1 MRDLDPITAEYIRV
15 QFRADGI
22 RTLEFLET
30 AKALIESDLV
40 LPRKAESVAYALREA
55 LQSPLRTQQ
64 SAVRAGEWSNL
75 SRAVTAAKNAY
86 VEAKELAV
94 GGEDEALAN
103 VPARLGSFREA
114 PAVVQTVTMM
124 LLRERIERRASGNAA
139 PASSALV
146 ASLATAA
153 TLIGALLLSFLN
165 RFFGQ
170 IGQGSHLTAAEVT
183 SAVPGTVGPV
193 GWFAVALVLIDLY
206 ILHSARKRDRER
218 VMATAWLTV
227 YEAGARTSR

>member
-86 VEAKELAV
+86 VEAKELVV